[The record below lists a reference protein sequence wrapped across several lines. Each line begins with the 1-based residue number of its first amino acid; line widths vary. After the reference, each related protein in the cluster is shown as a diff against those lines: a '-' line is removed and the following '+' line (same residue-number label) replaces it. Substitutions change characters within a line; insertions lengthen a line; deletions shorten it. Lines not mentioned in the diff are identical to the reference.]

1 MTLRTIL
8 ASAAAVAIAAT
19 AAQASPADR
28 TAKAEAKLAKMIE
41 GRVAGKPVSCLPMHQ
56 IRSSRIIDRTAIVYE
71 VGTTLYV
78 NRPRQGAT
86 SLDRDDILVTRTSLS
101 QLCSVDIVRLV
112 DPTSHIESGFVSL
125 GEFVPYKKPP
135 KAG

>member
-28 TAKAEAKLAKMIE
+28 AAKGEEKLAKMIE
-41 GRVAGKPVSCLPMHQ
+41 GRVAGKPVRCLPLHQ

-71 VGTTLYV
+71 VGNTLYV
-78 NRPRQGAT
+78 NRPRQGAV
-86 SLDRDDILVTRTSLS
+86 SLDRDDILVTRTSLN
-101 QLCSVDIVRLV
+101 QLCNVDIVRLV

>member
-19 AAQASPADR
+19 AAQASPADCA
-28 TAKAEAKLAKMIE
+28 AKGEEKLAKMIE
-41 GRVAGKPVSCLPMHQ
+41 GRVAGKPVRCLPMHQ

-71 VGTTLYV
+71 VGNTLYV
-78 NRPRQGAT
+78 NRPRQGAV
-86 SLDRDDILVTRTSLS
+86 SLDRDDILVTRTSLN
-101 QLCSVDIVRLV
+101 QLCNVDIVRLV